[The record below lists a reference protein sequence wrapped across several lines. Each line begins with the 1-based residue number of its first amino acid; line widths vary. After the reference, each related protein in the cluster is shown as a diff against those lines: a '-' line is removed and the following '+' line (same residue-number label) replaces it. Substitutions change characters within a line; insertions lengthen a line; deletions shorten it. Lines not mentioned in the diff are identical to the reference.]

1 MRKRRIS
8 VCIVMILVFCIFGC
22 ARTAEDTHDAEEAS
36 VEAES
41 EDAAETTILEEEQE
55 QDVLEP
61 YYGFYRISEIFPAKS
76 RGAARYDWLPDQEAD
91 MLLGRIVEL
100 GADRFVT
107 YDSLRKLGT
116 NGGRAAFDG
125 NYIVEEIVIEDPQYS
140 WEPLT
145 EETVESEMVS
155 IYPGIFPEGYI
166 GAVEGKID
174 IQIASPWGN
183 HYYYVMPDGILRYST
198 LSSGYFY
205 LEKLEEEPE
214 RQEERVLSAEEK
226 SEILQK
232 LLGTYTVVEFLPT
245 KFYPA
250 SDPNGDPYLPEEEAE
265 MMIGKEITVE
275 EDIFVSYDNF
285 RRPNSEFVERS
296 MDDFWVERV
305 DIPSPDYQIEEKERE
320 ELYGLRD
327 DMLRDE
333 LQQNR
338 YIEIS
343 VFPGYSANNERC
355 LPQLYL
361 LDDSRIIMYAMG
373 EYFLL
378 EKGED
383 KAEEVSDIPN
393 HATPFRDFEEIE
405 KNHKILEYDIC
416 SNPRYDYK
424 NTFLADYYKDD
435 IKDTIKLIK
444 NIYSE
449 EELRRWDE
457 DESEW
462 FDMDYHLF
470 DFNDDGLEDYLVCI
484 YAVSW
489 TGSGGNSVDI
499 LVQEEDGTFREVLSI
514 TLRLINYEPPD
525 MHEALTVLD
534 EKTDGY
540 YAIVTPFYNRILR
553 YDKERGRYD
562 FQDGD

>member
-1 MRKRRIS
+1 
-8 VCIVMILVFCIFGC
+8 
-22 ARTAEDTHDAEEAS
+22 
-36 VEAES
+36 
-41 EDAAETTILEEEQE
+41 
-55 QDVLEP
+55 
-61 YYGFYRISEIFPAKS
+61 
-76 RGAARYDWLPDQEAD
+76 
-91 MLLGRIVEL
+91 
-100 GADRFVT
+100 
-107 YDSLRKLGT
+107 
-116 NGGRAAFDG
+116 
-125 NYIVEEIVIEDPQYS
+125 
-140 WEPLT
+140 
-145 EETVESEMVS
+145 
-155 IYPGIFPEGYI
+155 
-166 GAVEGKID
+166 
-174 IQIASPWGN
+174 
-183 HYYYVMPDGILRYST
+183 
-198 LSSGYFY
+198 
-205 LEKLEEEPE
+205 
-214 RQEERVLSAEEK
+214 
-226 SEILQK
+226 
-232 LLGTYTVVEFLPT
+232 
-245 KFYPA
+245 
-250 SDPNGDPYLPEEEAE
+250 
-265 MMIGKEITVE
+265 
-275 EDIFVSYDNF
+275 
-285 RRPNSEFVERS
+285 
-296 MDDFWVERV
+296 
-305 DIPSPDYQIEEKERE
+305 
-320 ELYGLRD
+320 
-327 DMLRDE
+327 
-333 LQQNR
+333 
-338 YIEIS
+338 
-343 VFPGYSANNERC
+343 
-355 LPQLYL
+355 
-361 LDDSRIIMYAMG
+361 MYAMG

-378 EKGED
+378 EKEED